1 MTEPNTPQYSPVE
14 LRQATIYT
22 PFCEQQGIFQPFLPE
37 SPINR
42 RVHVHSCIMGNQG
55 KMVGNIRRLQ
65 LEFKAS

>member
-22 PFCEQQGIFQPFLPE
+22 PFLPE

-42 RVHVHSCIMGNQG
+42 GVHVHSCIIGNQG
-55 KMVGNIRRLQ
+55 KMVGYIRRLQ